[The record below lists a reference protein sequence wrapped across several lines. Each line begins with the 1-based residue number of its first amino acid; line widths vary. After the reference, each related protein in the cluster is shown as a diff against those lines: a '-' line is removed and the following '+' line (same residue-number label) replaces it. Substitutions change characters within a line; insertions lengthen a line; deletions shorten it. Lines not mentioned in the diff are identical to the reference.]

1 MTDAGIQTAGALRA
15 VKVVHTLVWA
25 VFAGAIVAIPVA
37 AWRGRFAIAA
47 GLIGFVLLEVLVLAA
62 NRMRC
67 PLTDVAA
74 RYTDE
79 RQDNFD
85 IYLPLWL
92 ARYNKEIF
100 GGLYVAGIAL
110 TVFLWWLT

>member
-1 MTDAGIQTAGALRA
+1 MLVL

-25 VFAGAIVAIPVA
+25 FFVACILGIFVA
-37 AWRGRFAIAA
+37 AHAGRLGLAVI
-47 GLIGFVLLEVLVLAA
+47 LIGMVLLEVAVLAL

-67 PLTDVAA
+67 PLTDVAG

-79 RQDNFD
+79 RADNFD

-92 ARYNKEIF
+92 ARYNKHVF
-100 GGLYVAGIAL
+100 GGLFVAGILYTAFKGL
-110 TVFLWWLT
+110 A